1 MTLVDWQIQWHCG
14 DKSFNPQ
21 WWNFKA
27 IAHKY
32 LIPCPKI
39 PMITPYNPDQVNAAS
54 YDVLIGDK
62 VKLLSCEKLKYK
74 VVRRACLYDGTYS
87 YDKVI
92 VPDYGS
98 QDWENIDLV
107 ELANQKKKLYI
118 SQGDFLLTETD
129 NFFNIPRNISA
140 QFALKSSRGRE
151 GYEHLS
157 AGFIDPAWHG
167 SKLTMELF
175 NANPNPIPIYKGL
188 RIGQIIFTRCDAQP
202 IKAYDQRGRYNNDV
216 TVMESKG

>member
-1 MTLVDWQIQWHCG
+1 LTLVDWQIQWHCG

-21 WWNFKA
+21 WWNLKA

-54 YDVLIGDK
+54 YDVLIGDRIK
-62 VKLLSCEKLKYK
+62 VAMYGKPNDWKEIEL
-74 VVRRACLYDGTYS
+74 DGFPYS
-87 YDKVI
+87 
-92 VPDYGS
+92 
-98 QDWENIDLV
+98 LV
-107 ELANQKKKLYI
+107 
-118 SQGDFLLTETD
+118 QGEFILTETD

-167 SKLTMELF
+167 SRLTMELF